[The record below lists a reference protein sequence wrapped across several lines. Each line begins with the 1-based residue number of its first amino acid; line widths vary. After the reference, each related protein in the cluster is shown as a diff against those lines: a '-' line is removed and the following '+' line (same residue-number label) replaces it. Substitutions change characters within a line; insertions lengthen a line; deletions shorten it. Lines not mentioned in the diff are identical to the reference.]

1 MRYLFLLIAPL
12 LLLAQMPTQQEMQT
26 RTQVLMGTFVS
37 ITLPKTDHDKITR
50 SFELI
55 KEIEASLSTYD
66 PNASLFMLNQTHRIA
81 FDPYLEEAIS
91 LSKEYYQQTHGY
103 FDITIG
109 AISKKLYHFGEEE
122 TYSPSVTELQ
132 DAYLDIRGITIDSRH
147 ILTDENIT
155 LDLGGMGKG
164 YGADKV
170 AQYLGEQNITE
181 GIIALSGDIRCLNH
195 CEIYLQSPYSEQTF
209 ARVKSKNPQLSVSTS
224 GTYRRFANTKE
235 EHHLIDPKT
244 ASQGREFVSVSL
256 FTTADNAKIDA
267 YATALSVMPKADALA
282 WLKNRKDIGFVIVDK
297 EGNILYGNVADLV
310 DIEWLDY
317 RETQTSPSRS
327 KNNSTKPAT
336 ATSLIHPD
344 TTNPKV
350 IAK

>member
-1 MRYLFLLIAPL
+1 MRYLFLLLAPL
-12 LLLAQMPTQQEMQT
+12 LLLAQEAMQT

-55 KEIEASLSTYD
+55 KKIEASLSTYD
-66 PNASLFMLNQTHRIA
+66 LNASLFMLNKTHRIG
-81 FDPYLEEAIS
+81 FDPYLAEAIAFS
-91 LSKEYYQQTHGY
+91 RDYYEQTNGY

-122 TYSPSVTELQ
+122 TYSPSPKELQ
-132 DAYLDIRGITIDSRH
+132 DGYLDIRGITIDSRH

-170 AQYLGEQNITE
+170 AQYLREQNITE
-181 GIIALSGDIRCLNH
+181 GIIALSGDIRCLNR
-195 CEIYLQSPYSEQTF
+195 CEVYLQSPYSEQTF
-209 ARVKSKNPQLSVSTS
+209 AKVKSKTPQLSISTS

-235 EHHLIDPKT
+235 EHHLINPKT

-256 FTTADNAKIDA
+256 FTMADNAKIDA
-267 YATALSVMPKADALA
+267 YATALSVMPKAEALA
-282 WLKNRKDIGFVIVDK
+282 FLKHKKDIGFVIVDK
-297 EGNILYGNVADLV
+297 EAKIHYGNLTDLV

-317 RETQTSPSRS
+317 KEKPTSPSRS
-327 KNNSTKPAT
+327 KNNSTKPDT